1 MTLRITLAAL
11 ATASLCFGA
20 NAATFKAEQPYQIH
34 LINGEKTANT
44 ITKDIHEV
52 TLAEGKNQI
61 AIGYT
66 NDYSNRS
73 EVRVLN
79 GDPVIIELDNVA
91 ADAELTID
99 FNKPLNYQLARQFL
113 REQSEQLTVIDQR
126 TGQPVEA
133 DISTIPMPAGLD
145 TAGGIQEHLRQTRQ
159 AFNGR
164 TEAAVAAAQQKFG
177 DAVVDADA
185 MEMLQHWWNAADAD
199 TRRAFQIWMIQQ
211 Q

>member
-1 MTLRITLAAL
+1 MKLRVTLAAL

-20 NAATFKAEQPYQIH
+20 TAATFEAQRPYQIY

-44 ITKDIHEV
+44 ITKDIHQV
-52 TLAEGKNQI
+52 TLNEGKNQV

-66 NDYSNRS
+66 HDYSNRS

-79 GDPVIIELDNVA
+79 GNPVIIELDNVP

-99 FNKPLNYQLARQFL
+99 FKKPLNYQLARQFL
-113 REQSEQLTVIDQR
+113 REQDSRLTVIDKR
-126 TGQPVEA
+126 TGQAVDAELS
-133 DISTIPMPAGLD
+133 IIPMPAGLD
-145 TAGGIQEHLRQTRQ
+145 TTGGIQAHLKENRQ

-164 TEAAVAAAQQKFG
+164 TEAAVAAAKEKFG
-177 DAVVDADA
+177 ETVVDADA